1 MLYNQISKKQKKCP
15 YCGEEILV
23 VAKKCKYCGEWL
35 EEKKQD
41 SAAPQKTVCPVC
53 AEEIDPETAV
63 CPYCHEHIGDSKE
76 TAVSVASATETPKKI
91 LETGA
96 EPKHS
101 SKGFFA
107 ACFFDTLRRHYADFR
122 GTESRKSYWCFILCE
137 MAAILGTSFLGMLFG
152 TGIFICFY
160 LIISLALCIPTLA
173 ITVRRLHD
181 IGKTGWWI
189 LIAMIPLAG
198 PVWLLILLC
207 KRGKTDILNVQWTKT
222 DTILCAVLSIAIV
235 FAAVSS
241 SFVANNDSAKYF
253 LMEEPIILPNGTKVA
268 LATDN
273 KEDVEGGYLP
283 CGDMTIVVVDGR
295 NIKPI
300 LSSSQLRK
308 TSDFKDVVYESLGEY
323 ADENSDWAI
332 NHIETLN
339 DVPNYVYFEFWANGL
354 DVPYDYVGLVNVD
367 TGEIVAIM
375 YE

>member
-1 MLYNQISKKQKKCP
+1 METKKCP
-15 YCGEEILV
+15 YCGEEILA

-35 EEKKQD
+35 EEKKLD

-63 CPYCHEHIGDSKE
+63 CPYCHEHIGEQKE
-76 TAVSVASATETPKKI
+76 TAVPVASATDTPKKI
-91 LETGA
+91 LETKA
-96 EPKHS
+96 DPKHS
-101 SKGFFA
+101 PRGFFA
-107 ACFFDTLRRHYADFR
+107 TCFFDTLRRHYADFR
-122 GTESRKSYWCFILCE
+122 GAESRKSYWCFILCE